1 MSKSKTA
8 IDEIKKLMV
17 QFGFMAEQS
26 VMASFKLEDNT
37 ILQTSKLE
45 VGEKIV
51 KINEEFEQVS
61 LEDGSYNLVE
71 NFNIVVKGGEIK
83 SVKQIFVSAKLI
95 DGTEVKVEGDSL
107 VVGAKV
113 VVVTPDAEIPAPD
126 GVHELSGPEG
136 TKIETKDGV
145 IVSVEEKME
154 EEGEGE
160 PMPEG
165 EPKAKVSEDPIKEI
179 VSLLKDMM
187 EKVSQKMKDM
197 EEKVEEVKSE
207 FNSFKKEPAS
217 KKIHN
222 GKTDFNKSTNNND
235 DALQSKLD
243 MIAELRKIIY
253 KNKIKNYENFI
264 KRTIR
269 I

>member
-17 QFGFMAEQS
+17 QFGFMADQS

-126 GVHELSGPEG
+126 GRHELEDG
-136 TKIETKDGV
+136 TKVETKDGV

-165 EPKAKVSEDPIKEI
+165 EPKAKVSDEPVIEVEMLEMLKEF
-179 VSLLKDMM
+179 LKKMS
-187 EKVSQKMKDM
+187 EKMANM
-197 EEKVEEVKSE
+197 EEKVEKVESE

-243 MIAELRKIIY
+243 MIAELRKNNI
-253 KNKIKNYENFI
+253 
-264 KRTIR
+264 
-269 I
+269 